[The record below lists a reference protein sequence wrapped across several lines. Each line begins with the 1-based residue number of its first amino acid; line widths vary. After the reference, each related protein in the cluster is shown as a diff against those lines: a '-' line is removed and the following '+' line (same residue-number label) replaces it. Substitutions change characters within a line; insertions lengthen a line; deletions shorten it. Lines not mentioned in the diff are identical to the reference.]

1 MFLTS
6 LSASIILGFAM
17 FGVVVLTVTV
27 VGIATVVHNR
37 KLTKTILKANDNEN
51 RRRGAIG

>member
-1 MFLTS
+1 MFTAS

-17 FGVVVLTVTV
+17 FGFVVLTVGV
-27 VGIATVVHNR
+27 VGIATVIHNR
-37 KLTKTILKANDNEN
+37 KITREVLKANDNEN